1 MNKSHTK
8 ISFIIITTLLISS
21 CCYHP
26 RKVEFYDQECQIESK
41 KLVLEATLVNVTAN
55 CQNEECIIALLVPS
69 VASAVVSGSIVIVGN
84 VVYWLEKQGKCLPRR
99 FE

>member
-1 MNKSHTK
+1 MNKFNIK
-8 ISFIIITTLLISS
+8 IALVTVITFLLSS
-21 CCYHP
+21 CCYYP
-26 RKVEFYDQECQIESK
+26 KKVEFYDEDCQIESK

-84 VVYWLEKQGKCLPRR
+84 IVYWLEKQGKCLPRR